1 MPTTTKRATD
11 TAFDRR
17 RSSAVTRGE
26 TDAPARRDTDRVRKI
41 QPTAESELDAAEQAS
56 PKRRVTRDGR
66 HPLVIYMRPEAIKAL
81 KMAALEDDTTA
92 SAIVGDAV
100 SSWLASRAKGKRPSV
115 RRPSLNNR

>member
-1 MPTTTKRATD
+1 MPINSKRATD
-11 TAFDRR
+11 TTFDRR
-17 RSSAVTRGE
+17 RSAAMPGE
-26 TDAPARRDTDRVRKI
+26 TDAPGRRDADRARRI
-41 QPTAESELDAAEQAS
+41 QPTSEPGRDAAEQPS

-100 SSWLASRAKGKRPSV
+100 SYWLASRAKGKRPAV
-115 RRPSLNNR
+115 RRASVNHR

>member
-1 MPTTTKRATD
+1 MRTNSRRSTD
-11 TAFDRR
+11 TTFDRR
-17 RSSAVTRGE
+17 SSSVSSSE
-26 TDAPARRDTDRVRKI
+26 TDAPVRRDTDRARKI
-41 QPTAESELDAAEQAS
+41 QPTSESEQDVAEQSS

-100 SSWLASRAKGKRPSV
+100 SSWLASRARGKGSSV
-115 RRPSLNNR
+115 RRSSVNNR